1 VLLLASVIDP
11 DLFVHFEVTPHRTV
25 LFYLGVFGSIMA
37 GARGMVP
44 DDNRVFDPE
53 LLMEEVIRYTH
64 YMPDEWKDQMHS
76 KQVSIC
82 ACVSRLLKL
91 ISIFAK
97 VHQEFGEL
105 FAMKIAIFVQEL
117 VSVVL
122 TPFVLWFSLPQ
133 CAPAIIDF
141 FHDFTVHIPG
151 RGYVCSFA
159 EFDFVRHGNVKVR
172 LFTPDNEEKAD
183 AITN

>member
-1 VLLLASVIDP
+1 MYALEFMCGFP
-11 DLFVHFEVTPHRTV
+11 
-25 LFYLGVFGSIMA
+25 
-37 GARGMVP
+37 
-44 DDNRVFDPE
+44 
-53 LLMEEVIRYTH
+53 
-64 YMPDEWKDQMHS
+64 Q
-76 KQVSIC
+76 
-82 ACVSRLLKL
+82 
-91 ISIFAK
+91 

-105 FAMKIAIFVQEL
+105 FAMKIVIFMHEL

-159 EFDFVRHGNVKVR
+159 EFDFVRHGNVKVYFLLAFECSEDR
-172 LFTPDNEEKAD
+172 
-183 AITN
+183 